1 MARKY
6 NKKVNPQ
13 EFEEGDLVLR
23 KVELVRKPQGEEKLA
38 SNCEGP
44 YRVIQKIGKRAYKIA
59 EFGGRELLRMWN
71 VSSLWKYF
79 S

>member
-13 EFEEGDLVLR
+13 KFEEGDLVLR
-23 KVELVRKPQGEEKLA
+23 KVELVRKPQGEGKLA
-38 SNCEGP
+38 SNCEVP
-44 YRVIQKIGKRAYKIA
+44 YRAIQKIGKGAYKIA
-59 EFGGRELLRMWN
+59 ELGGRELPRMWN
-71 VSSLWKYF
+71 VSSLQKYF